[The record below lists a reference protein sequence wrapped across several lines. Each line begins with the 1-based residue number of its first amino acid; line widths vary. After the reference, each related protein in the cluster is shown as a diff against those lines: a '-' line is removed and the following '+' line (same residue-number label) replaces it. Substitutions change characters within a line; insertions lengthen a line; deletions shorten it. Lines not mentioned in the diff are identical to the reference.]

1 MYREVTGLTYVMIME
16 NIMKILKINYFLQ
29 LSLAF
34 VLCATLVGQ
43 TRAEPTAD
51 IVGGVTTVTLSDDFI
66 TLLGTANITPAALEP
81 GTLDDTSVATFPII
95 AGALDLGTFVGE
107 IAHTGGLSLSS
118 AGETTDLGNVLAKTV
133 DLFNFTIDNA
143 QTRLAMTGLAAV
155 NDDLGGRSPLFNL
168 DFTTALL
175 DTTSV
180 TDTVSITG
188 VVLGLTDIGAA
199 ALSEA
204 LGVPFTEGF
213 IVGTADVEA
222 ITQADDTDGGDDGD
236 GGDGLVDPA
245 DAPDT
250 AI

>member
-1 MYREVTGLTYVMIME
+1 MMR
-16 NIMKILKINYFLQ
+16 ILKENYFLQ

-34 VLCATLVGQ
+34 VLCATFVGQ

-66 TLLGTANITPAALEP
+66 TLLGTASITPAALEP
-81 GTLDDTSVATFPII
+81 GTLDETGVATFPII

-118 AGETTDLGNVLAKTV
+118 AAETTPLGNVLSTTV
-133 DLFNFTIDNA
+133 DLSNFTIDNA
-143 QTRLAMTGLAAV
+143 QIRLAMTGLAAV
-155 NDDLGGRSPLFNL
+155 NDDLGGRNPLFNL
-168 DFTTALL
+168 DFTTAIL
-175 DTTSV
+175 DTSV

-188 VVLGLTDIGAA
+188 VVLGLTDVGAG
-199 ALSEA
+199 ALSA
-204 LGVPFTEGF
+204 AFGVEFTENF

-222 ITQADDTDGGDDGD
+222 ITQADDTDGGDGGD
-236 GGDGLVDPA
+236 GGDGSDGLVDPA